1 MMGDF
6 HFLRPWWLAAL
17 IPLAIIVWAL
27 RRASDAATPWRGI
40 VADHLLPYLVQGTA
54 VKKRLGPWWL
64 VVASAV
70 LGVIILAGPAWKREP
85 SPFADD
91 VAALAIVIKISPSM
105 QTEDIAPNR
114 LERSVQKI
122 HDLLERRGGSKAAL
136 IAYAGSAHLVMPPT
150 VDAEIIDSFA
160 GSLDP
165 KIMPEEGDAAA
176 EALKLAD
183 KTLATVGGGS
193 ILWITDSVNPDEVG
207 AVSMWRSGTHTP
219 VRVLAPVSDEAGLKD
234 LRSHTE
240 SGSSDLIQLT
250 PDDSDID
257 RLERVSKFSTPAP
270 MEGGDRWQDSGYWL
284 TPLLLVLVLPFFRKG
299 WMQSLAARS

>member
-1 MMGDF
+1 MIGEF

-17 IPLAIIVWAL
+17 IPLAFMVWAL
-27 RRASDAATPWRGI
+27 RRSADATTPWRGI
-40 VADHLLPYLVQGTA
+40 VANHLLPYLVQGSVA
-54 VKKRLGPWWL
+54 KNRLGPWWL
-64 VVASAV
+64 VVSCTV
-70 LGVIILAGPAWKREP
+70 LGLIVLAGPAWKREP

-91 VAALAIVIKISPSM
+91 VAALAIVIRVSPSM
-105 QTEDIAPNR
+105 KTEDIAPSR
-114 LERSVQKI
+114 LARSVQKV

-150 VDAEIIDSFA
+150 VDAEIVDIFA
-160 GSLDP
+160 ASLDP
-165 KIMPEEGDAAA
+165 AIMPEEGDAAA

-183 KTLATVGGGS
+183 QTLADVGGGS
-193 ILWITDSVNPDEVG
+193 ILWITDEVNPDEVA
-207 AVSMWRSGTHTP
+207 AVSVWRSKSRTP
-219 VRVLAPVSDEAGLKD
+219 IRVLAPVSAEAGLKE

-257 RLERVSKFSTPAP
+257 RIERVSKTSAPAP
-270 MEGGDRWQDSGYWL
+270 LEGGDRWQDSGYWL

-299 WMQSLAARS
+299 WMQSVAARS